1 MVGAVNTESGQTE
14 ALYEFNLAEMWYR
27 RNCCNK
33 APVYDS
39 LWDKLTYH
47 GYSGQLEI
55 LMRRYYTRL
64 LAIIFACKFDGT
76 KLYSVF
82 FVGISGNVFMFDW
95 FGMFE
100 CIYILLYI
108 YIYYFQ
114 LTCTFFY
121 YTLAASF
128 VELCCS

>member
-76 KLYSVF
+76 KMGVF
-82 FVGISGNVFMFDW
+82 FVGISRNVFMFDW

-100 CIYILLYI
+100 CILYTIFNLYFFLLHLGC
-108 YIYYFQ
+108 FFCRTVLQ
-114 LTCTFFY
+114 LKFNA
-121 YTLAASF
+121 LMK
-128 VELCCS
+128 